1 MNIKYFLKSL
11 SLFLVASPLVSAESK
26 CEKFQN
32 SLGNINNS
40 TINCYTNED
49 GEINKL

>member
-1 MNIKYFLKSL
+1 MKYFLKYLSFFLLASL
-11 SLFLVASPLVSAESK
+11 LVSAESE

-40 TINCYTNED
+40 TIDCFTNES